1 LKPQQIVVF
10 KDAGAEAEDVRRLVP
25 RLMINEANTAEFLK
39 IKIPTRTSFPNRLC
53 FYKRFRLGSTMTSTA
68 LNSLARAS
76 SAYLRSAMHQPIQ
89 WHEWGAEAFAVARR
103 ENKPMLLDI
112 GAVWCHWCHV
122 MDRESY
128 DDAEIAA
135 IVNQHFIAVKV
146 DRDERPDIDSRYQA
160 AVQAVSGQG
169 GWPLTAFLTP
179 DGKPFYGGT
188 YFPPSDGYGRPSF
201 RRVLLSIANAYA
213 EKHGDVVEQAKMVE
227 SAIALSESFAGRS
240 GRVSAGVIATIQE
253 SAFKM
258 FDPQHGGFGQ
268 APKFPHPSALDLLIE
283 RYAKSP
289 PYRKERD
296 RMGHPDSSE
305 SPDSSERN
313 ASLRNLIT
321 TTLEHMAR
329 GGVYDQLAGGFHR
342 YSVDERWVVPHF
354 EKMCYDN
361 SELLKNYVHAY
372 QATGEEFFADVA
384 RDMIRWMDEWLS
396 DRQRGGFYASQ
407 DADIS
412 MDDDGDYF
420 TWTLDEARGVL
431 TKEEA
436 EAAALH
442 YDINEVGEMHHNP
455 AKNVLYVRA
464 PVEEI
469 ARRMNLAPERVRELL
484 ATAKK
489 KMYAARLQRP
499 TPYVDKTVYVGWN
512 SLCVSAY
519 LEAAKVLN
527 LAEAR
532 RFALKSLDRVLGEAW
547 KAGSEQK
554 NLAGEAPSATR
565 TLLHVVSYSDP
576 KASHREVPGLLDDYA
591 FTALACLDAYE
602 ATADLSYFKF
612 ARAIADA
619 MIERFYDAT
628 SGGFFDSE
636 PVAEGTSLGVLATRR
651 KPLQDSPTPAGN
663 PMAAI
668 ALMRLHHYTG
678 DAAYRDKAE
687 LTLETFAGVAEQFG
701 IFAATYGIAV
711 VHLVESPLQVVV
723 IAQDGDEDAAG
734 ELHAAAVAAFAFN
747 KSAVRLAANQAAA
760 ENLPPALAA
769 TIPNLPDLSRKP
781 GSRKSFAVLCSGSA
795 CQPPVSDAA
804 DLRNA
809 LEAALHKN

>member
-1 LKPQQIVVF
+1 
-10 KDAGAEAEDVRRLVP
+10 
-25 RLMINEANTAEFLK
+25 
-39 IKIPTRTSFPNRLC
+39 
-53 FYKRFRLGSTMTSTA
+53 MTTTT
-68 LNSLARAS
+68 LNSLAHAS
-76 SAYLRSAMHQPIQ
+76 SAYLRSAMHQPIR
-89 WHEWGAEAFAVARR
+89 WHEWGAEAFAAAQR

-128 DDAEIAA
+128 DDPEIAA
-135 IVNQHFIAVKV
+135 IVNEHFIAVKV

-201 RRVLLSIANAYA
+201 RRVLLSIANAYK
-213 EKHGDVVEQAKMVE
+213 EKHGEVVEQAKMVE
-227 SAIALSESFAGRS
+227 SAIAQSESFSGKD
-240 GRVSAGVIATIQE
+240 GRVSASVISAIQT
-253 SAFKM
+253 SAFRM

-283 RYAKSP
+283 RFARSAEGDKSKSP
-289 PYRKERD
+289 PYRKERE
-296 RMGHPDSSE
+296 RMGHPDSS
-305 SPDSSERN
+305 SPDE
-313 ASLRNLIT
+313 SLCNMIV
-321 TTLEHMAR
+321 TTLEKMAN

-361 SELLKNYVHAY
+361 SELLKNYVHGY
-372 QATGEEFFADVA
+372 QATGNEFFAEVA
-384 RDMIRWMDEWLS
+384 RDIIRWMDEWLS
-396 DRQRGGFYASQ
+396 DRERGGFYASQ

-420 TWTLDEARGVL
+420 TWTLEETRAVL
-431 TKEEA
+431 TEEEA
-436 EAAALH
+436 QVAALR

-455 AKNVLYVRA
+455 GKNVLYVRA
-464 PVEEI
+464 SLEEI
-469 ARRMNLAPERVRELL
+469 GKRMNLSMERVAEVL
-484 ATAKK
+484 ASAKQ

-512 SLCVSAY
+512 SLCVSAC
-519 LEAAKVLN
+519 LEAAKVLH
-527 LAEAR
+527 LTEAR
-532 RFALKSLDRVLGEAW
+532 KFALRSLDRVLAESW
-547 KAGSEQK
+547 KAERAD
-554 NLAGEAPSATR
+554 AGEARAARSGL
-565 TLLHVVSYSDP
+565 LLHVVSYSDP

-612 ARAIADA
+612 ARTITDSMIA
-619 MIERFYDAT
+619 RFYDAT

-636 PVAEGTSLGVLATRR
+636 PAGDGQSLGVLATRR

-668 ALMRLHHYTG
+668 ALLRLHHYTG
-678 DAAYRDKAE
+678 ETSYRDKAE
-687 LTLETFAGVAEQFG
+687 ETLETFARIAEQFG

-711 VHLVESPLQVVV
+711 VHLLESPVQVVV
-723 IAQDGDEDAAG
+723 IAEDGDEHKAS
-734 ELHAAAVAAFAFN
+734 ELYSAAVAAFAGN
-747 KSAVRLAANQAAA
+747 KTVLRFAANQAV
-760 ENLPPALAA
+760 EKNLPPVFGA
-769 TIPNLPDLSRKP
+769 TIPHLPTLGLGR
-781 GSRKSFAVLCSGSA
+781 SFAVLCSGSV
-795 CQPPVSDAA
+795 CQPPVFDPAGLETELTAA
-804 DLRNA
+804 TKR
-809 LEAALHKN
+809 EAA